1 MKNNKQNL
9 LTYEQKKNAFLFI
22 FITFMLMISFGIG
35 AFYYQKKKNPDL
47 TIKEFVNGGK
57 EELTA
62 RDVFISM
69 SFGFIF
75 GFIDNSSLW
84 LGMEHLGP
92 IFAKYLPGN
101 LTNAGLGNAYGDFLG
116 SSFGTFIALMLSL
129 RFPTKNFPI
138 WADCI
143 GVTIGC
149 LLGVFIPRALSSKK

>member
-1 MKNNKQNL
+1 MKKKL
-9 LTYEQKKNAFLFI
+9 PPLTYKQKRNAFLFI
-22 FITFMLMISFGIG
+22 FITVLLVILFGIG
-35 AFYYQKKKNPDL
+35 AFYYKKHKQPDL
-47 TIKEFVNGGK
+47 TVKEFVNGGK
-57 EELTA
+57 SELTA

-69 SFGFIF
+69 SFGFVF

-92 IFAKYLPGN
+92 IFARYLPGN

-116 SSFGTFIALMLSL
+116 SSFGTFIALILAL
-129 RFPTKNFPI
+129 RFPIRNFPV

-149 LLGVFIPRALSSKK
+149 LLGVLIPRSLSSKK